1 MLYIIDSKEDDMENR
16 ITTEEAQ
23 IFLTEY
29 YKRHDIESTP
39 DDWELI
45 KKYKNFKGLTCR
57 DFSLKSQ
64 DVEIKCIVVFDTRN
78 AAIQVI
84 EDESYDFF
92 VKQAANAPV
101 FYYAPAIC
109 NEGLVFY
116 FEAVAQI
123 DKFGAPA
130 TDNERYKEMLE
141 SKLLGIFGSKNVFSL
156 SSGLYF
162 SFPNTEID
170 QVISILE
177 KSLCRFNMELF
188 SFMDSD
194 FFQPVFPDVDI
205 ATHRF
210 PEDINKTQEE
220 LINLFLTLTNTIED
234 WTTRDYAHIK
244 SLLKSI
250 RNRDELIAVL
260 NIANGWD
267 SAANPKLQELY
278 SAEITRRKNMQI
290 INDIWSK
297 KQKVQV
303 KSIIP
308 DEVSQKE
315 IHNSIVR
322 SDEDVDTEKED

>member
-1 MLYIIDSKEDDMENR
+1 MENR

-29 YKRHDIESTP
+29 YKRHEVESEA
-39 DDWELI
+39 DDWELV

-57 DFSLKSQ
+57 DFILKTQ
-64 DVEIKCIVVFDTRN
+64 EVEIKCIVVFDTRN
-78 AAIQVI
+78 SVIQII

-109 NEGLVFY
+109 NEGLIFY

-123 DKFGAPA
+123 DKFGEPSS
-130 TDNERYKEMLE
+130 DVNRYKEMLDN
-141 SKLLGIFGSKNVFSL
+141 KLLGIFGSKNVFSL
-156 SSGLYF
+156 STGLYF
-162 SFPNTEID
+162 SFPYTEID

-177 KSLCRFNMELF
+177 KNLCRFNMELF
-188 SFMDSD
+188 SFMDSEY
-194 FFQPVFPDVDI
+194 FQPVFPDIDI

-210 PEDINKTQEE
+210 PEDIHKSQEE
-220 LINLFLTLTNTIED
+220 LINLFLLITNTTVE
-234 WTTRDYAHIK
+234 WTSKEYAHIK
-244 SLLKSI
+244 SLLKAI
-250 RNRDELIAVL
+250 KNRDELVAVL

-267 SAANPKLQELY
+267 SSKNTKVQELY
-278 SAEITRRKNMQI
+278 NAEITRRKNMQI

-297 KQKVQV
+297 KKRNEV

-308 DEVSQKE
+308 DEVSQKSST
-315 IHNSIVR
+315 NSILR
-322 SDEDVDTEKED
+322 DENNTEETDVQED